1 MKDAKGH
8 GSDAGR
14 GAGGQFQTHTVGTGA
29 QARKINATK
38 ERLAM
43 RAMTD
48 ARAYL
53 AARTSN
59 RNIAPPAMYADSRL
73 AGANTK
79 MERTDMPVVSP
90 HGRGIDNATLGKKLG
105 G

>member
-8 GSDAGR
+8 GSDARNG
-14 GAGGQFQTHTVGTGA
+14 GNGQFQSRTVGVGT

-48 ARAYL
+48 ARTYL

-59 RNIAPPAMYADSRL
+59 RGIAPPAMYADAAL
-73 AGANTK
+73 AGRNTR
-79 MERTDMPVVSP
+79 MERTDMPIP
-90 HGRGIDNATLGKKLG
+90 AHGRGVENATAAKKL
-105 G
+105 

>member
-8 GSDAGR
+8 GSDAR
-14 GAGGQFQTHTVGTGA
+14 GAGGQFQTSTGITKA
-29 QARKINATK
+29 AR
-38 ERLAM
+38 ERQAM

-48 ARAYL
+48 ARKFL

-59 RNIAPPAMYADSRL
+59 RNIAPPAMYADAAL
-73 AGANTK
+73 AGRNTR

-90 HGRGIDNATLGKKLG
+90 HGRGVENATAGKKLA
-105 G
+105 

>member
-1 MKDAKGH
+1 MKDAGGH
-8 GSDAGR
+8 GSDARNGS
-14 GAGGQFQTHTVGTGA
+14 GQFQSRTVGTGA
-29 QARKINATK
+29 QARRINATK

-59 RNIAPPAMYADSRL
+59 RFIAPPAMYADASL

-79 MERTDMPVVSP
+79 MQRTDMPVVSP
-90 HGRGIDNATLGKKLG
+90 HGRGIDNATAGKKLG
-105 G
+105 